1 MEITSPDFMMLL
13 GLALNILRLRDS
25 SGETTLNLTAPPTDY
40 SIGNLR
46 FAGSSLAL
54 GVGQDDPVP
63 RYRRI

>member
-1 MEITSPDFMMLL
+1 
-13 GLALNILRLRDS
+13 LNILRLRYF
-25 SGETTLNLTAPPTDY
+25 SGETTLNLTTPPTDY

-46 FAGSSLAL
+46 FAGSPLAL

>member
-1 MEITSPDFMMLL
+1 MMLL
-13 GLALNILRLRDS
+13 GLALNILRLRDF
-25 SGETTLNLTAPPTDY
+25 SGETTLNLTTPPADY

-46 FAGSSLAL
+46 FAGSPLAL